1 MKDRILIFIPM
12 YNCEKQIPRVLERI
26 SQVENY
32 KDIFAEIIVVDNQS
46 KDNSIAVAKET
57 IEKLKLP
64 AKVLRN
70 RENRSLGGSHKTA
83 FLYAI
88 ENGFDYVIVLH
99 GDDQGDIHDIV
110 PFILDGT
117 YCKYDS
123 FLGSRFHKESKLI
136 NYSKFRI
143 FGNHVFNAV
152 VSVLIRK
159 RITDLGSGL
168 NMYKTE
174 YLKPKFYMPFANNL
188 TFNVYLLLYGVYS
201 KSDFTFFPLT
211 WKEDDQVSNAKL
223 FSQSKEILG
232 LTLKYAFGANKVFAR
247 KDNEFSA
254 MTYDYDIVCDNVRGE

>member
-1 MKDRILIFIPM
+1 M

-26 SQVENY
+26 SQVEGY
-32 KDIFAEIIVVDNQS
+32 QEIFAEIIVVDNQS
-46 KDNSIAVAKET
+46 KDNSIAVAKST

-70 RENRSLGGSHKTA
+70 RKNRSLGGSHKTA
-83 FLYAI
+83 FMYAM
-88 ENGFDYVIVLH
+88 ERGFDYIVVLH

-110 PFILDGT
+110 PYILDGT
-117 YCKYDS
+117 YSKYDS

-136 NYSKFRI
+136 NYSRI
-143 FGNHVFNAV
+143 RILGNHVFNAV
-152 VSVLIRK
+152 VSVLIGK

-174 YLKPKFYMPFANNL
+174 YLKSKFYMTFANNL
-188 TFNVYLLLYGVYS
+188 TFNVYLLLYGVYA
-201 KSDFTFFPLT
+201 KSDFAFFPLT

-232 LTLKYAFGANKVFAR
+232 LTIKYAMGADKVFSE
-247 KDNEFSA
+247 KNNEYSD
-254 MTYDYDIVCDNVRGE
+254 MTYDYDIVFDNTKVQR